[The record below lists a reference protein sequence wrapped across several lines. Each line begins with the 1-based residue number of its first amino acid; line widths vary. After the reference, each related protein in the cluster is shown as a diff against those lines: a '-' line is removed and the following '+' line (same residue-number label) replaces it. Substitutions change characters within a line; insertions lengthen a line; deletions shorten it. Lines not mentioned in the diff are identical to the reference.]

1 MRLATILILALAT
14 TATAGTKAGVTM
26 PDTIRVGDKQ
36 LTLNGMGLR
45 EATFLNVDVYVAG
58 LYLERVSSDPATIIS
73 SPQTKRVV
81 MHFVRDVD
89 RSDIVKAWNEGF
101 AKNATVKLAT
111 IKPLI
116 AQLNSWMPDCK
127 KGMDVIFTYEPGKGL
142 AVDIGGT
149 RKGVIN
155 NDDFARSMF
164 AVWLGPNPPTKDLKK
179 GMLGRHP

>member
-1 MRLATILILALAT
+1 MRLATIFVLALAT

-26 PDTIRVGDKQ
+26 PDTIQVGDKQ

-58 LYLERVSSDPATIIS
+58 LYLEKVSSDPRAIIS
-73 SPQTKRVV
+73 SPQSKRVV

-89 RSDIVKAWNEGF
+89 RKDIVKAWNEGF
-101 AKNATVKLAT
+101 QKNSTVPYATL
-111 IKPLI
+111 KPLV
-116 AQLNSWMPDCK
+116 AQLNSWMTDMK
-127 KGMDVIFTYEPGKGL
+127 KGQDMVFTYEPGKGL
-142 AVDIGGT
+142 AVDVGGA

-164 AVWLGPNPPTKDLKK
+164 AVWFGNSPPTGDLKK